1 MMAERLAA
9 VALLDL
15 RVAFPRHRLERTT
28 IAEAWGRRCTPG
40 SLPLAGFDEDSL
52 TLAGDALRGILNHG
66 QAGALVMA
74 STSHPHGERSTVA
87 VLAEAFGLAPDS
99 TVIDAGASLAASTS
113 IVALL
118 ADRVRARGQMVIGLA
133 ADCRRAR
140 PGTDLETRLGDAG
153 AAFSL
158 GPVAEAGIIATL
170 IGEAAIASDVPETWR
185 AALAP
190 ELTVADPSFAPQQT
204 LVPLIERIVRAACAD
219 AGVAPDDVTAVAAG
233 APDTKFVVAA
243 LSAAGCSAG
252 AGAPVT
258 ESADLAGF
266 SGSATPWLAL
276 ACALRRAAP
285 GSIVVQFSAGGG
297 CATAAVWRVEAGNAA
312 WTAAGAGGL
321 DSPIADAIP
330 TYARALRLRGLIGNE
345 TVEPYASMPLLARE
359 ADQDIRLL
367 ASRCEHCGRVDFPQ
381 RRVCVGCGSTRFDTT
396 PLSRRGR
403 LVTFT
408 EDYVY
413 PAPEPP
419 TVMAVADM
427 DGGGRFFGQL
437 TGAGAGVARTG
448 LRVELVLRKLHTG
461 GDWTHYFWKLRPVE
475 EPVR

>member
-1 MMAERLAA
+1 
-9 VALLDL
+9 
-15 RVAFPRHRLERTT
+15 
-28 IAEAWGRRCTPG
+28 
-40 SLPLAGFDEDSL
+40 
-52 TLAGDALRGILNHG
+52 
-66 QAGALVMA
+66 
-74 STSHPHGERSTVA
+74 
-87 VLAEAFGLAPDS
+87 
-99 TVIDAGASLAASTS
+99 
-113 IVALL
+113 
-118 ADRVRARGQMVIGLA
+118 
-133 ADCRRAR
+133 
-140 PGTDLETRLGDAG
+140 
-153 AAFSL
+153 
-158 GPVAEAGIIATL
+158 
-170 IGEAAIASDVPETWR
+170 
-185 AALAP
+185 
-190 ELTVADPSFAPQQT
+190 
-204 LVPLIERIVRAACAD
+204 
-219 AGVAPDDVTAVAAG
+219 
-233 APDTKFVVAA
+233 
-243 LSAAGCSAG
+243 
-252 AGAPVT
+252 
-258 ESADLAGF
+258 
-266 SGSATPWLAL
+266 
-276 ACALRRAAP
+276 
-285 GSIVVQFSAGGG
+285 VVQFSAGGG
-297 CATAAVWRVEAGNAA
+297 CATAAVWRVEAGSAA

-367 ASRCEHCGRVDFPQ
+367 ASRCEHCGRMDFPQ

>member
-1 MMAERLAA
+1 MAERLAP

-15 RVAFPRHRLERTT
+15 RVSFPRHRLERTT
-28 IAEAWGRRCTPG
+28 IAEAWGRRGTPG

-52 TLAGDALRGILNHG
+52 TLAADALRRILNHD

-74 STSHPHGERSTVA
+74 STTHPHGERSSA
-87 VLAEAFGLAPDS
+87 ALLAEAFGLARDS
-99 TVIDAGASLAASTS
+99 AVIDTGTSLVASTS
-113 IVALL
+113 MVALL

-158 GPVAEAGIIATL
+158 GPAAEAASIATL
-170 IGEAAIASDVPETWR
+170 IGEAAIAADVPETWR
-185 AALAP
+185 PALTL
-190 ELTVADPSFAPQQT
+190 ELTVADPAFAPQHT

-219 AGVAPDDVTAVAAG
+219 AGVAPADVTAVAAG
-233 APDTKFVVAA
+233 APDSKFVLAS
-243 LSAAGCSAG
+243 LRAAGCTAG
-252 AGAPVT
+252 AAAPVT
-258 ESADLAGF
+258 EAAELAGF
-266 SGSATPWLAL
+266 GGSATPWLAL

-285 GSIVVQFSAGGG
+285 GSIVVQLGAGGG
-297 CATAAVWRVEAGNAA
+297 CAAAAVWRVEPGGSA
-312 WTAAGAGGL
+312 WMKDGAGGL
-321 DSPIADAIP
+321 DAPIGDAIP
-330 TYARALRLRGLIGNE
+330 TYTRALRLRGLIGNE

-367 ASRCEHCGRVDFPQ
+367 ASRCDDCGRIDFPQ
-381 RRVCVGCGSTRFDTT
+381 RRVCVDCGSTGLGTT
-396 PLSRRGR
+396 SLSRRGQ

-427 DGGGRFFGQL
+427 EGGGRFFGQL
-437 TGAGAGVARTG
+437 TGAGAGVARRG

-475 EPVR
+475 EAL